1 MCFGFSSKSIIYLPI
16 VFITAIAPEDE
27 VPRAARNVSTEHTS
41 LVDGSNTVRK
51 KQDIHWYCTTGYTS
65 LGSLLQFSL

>member
-16 VFITAIAPEDE
+16 VFITAIAPEHE

-41 LVDGSNTVRK
+41 PVEGSNTDRK
-51 KQDIHWYCTTGYTS
+51 KNRIFIGIAQPGI
-65 LGSLLQFSL
+65 LA